1 MNENR
6 SINTEK
12 HETDPCK
19 FWSVLREMIVG
30 LGLMVFAIFLF
41 FNVLLFVQ
49 GESIVIGLFVTWLV
63 MLLGITNLLFAIIDV
78 NKNIDK
84 KKKKQ

>member
-6 SINTEK
+6 SINAEK
-12 HETDPCK
+12 HETDLCK
-19 FWSVLREMIVG
+19 FWSVLRKMIVG
-30 LGLMVFAIFLF
+30 LGLMVFAVFLF

-49 GESIVIGLFVTWLV
+49 GESIYIGLFVTWLV

-78 NKNIDK
+78 DKNIDK
-84 KKKKQ
+84 KKQ